1 MKITRLE
8 YYPRINP
15 QTMHVGPQLLLARI
29 FFLLA
34 QYTQIMHILDQ
45 WQCAISSAREIVQTP
60 HATAKPTHQTALR
73 AAAWRF
79 GHTAAVLWTN
89 AVVPRVTWSDAV
101 ALPSTYR
108 CLFFESRPEAKCHE
122 TARLQFA
129 PKMFQ
134 GENYNSF
141 FHACS
146 DDRIE
151 WIAPWT
157 RERAEGPPIKTG
169 WLAVE
174 ISDQARNLPRDL
186 QVQSALSRNKCPTT
200 QIFRIA
206 KTIR

>member
-1 MKITRLE
+1 
-8 YYPRINP
+8 
-15 QTMHVGPQLLLARI
+15 
-29 FFLLA
+29 
-34 QYTQIMHILDQ
+34 MHILDQ